1 MPEILNTGETLGESS
16 IRTQEST
23 TITKNQRYQ
32 ISPEIIDEFL
42 DKLGKNNVTRRE
54 ISGEALDGYTL
65 VLLENMR
72 VVV

>member
-42 DKLGKNNVTRRE
+42 DKLGKNNVTRKGMSSFSPFFAKWMWWNFE
-54 ISGEALDGYTL
+54 KNE
-65 VLLENMR
+65 
-72 VVV
+72 